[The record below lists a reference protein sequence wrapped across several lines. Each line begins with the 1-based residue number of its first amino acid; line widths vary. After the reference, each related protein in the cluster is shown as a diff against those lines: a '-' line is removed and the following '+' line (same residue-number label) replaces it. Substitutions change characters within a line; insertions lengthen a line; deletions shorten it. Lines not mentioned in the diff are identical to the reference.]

1 MPGLSSA
8 ESSYGSRCQ
17 LNELMKYHTCT
28 PDWTANGANLKA
40 LSSFSQ
46 LSSIANVDGV
56 NNALDSLPMT
66 ATDILY
72 NLGFAA
78 SDTTVQVPP
87 RFLGVTHANLG
98 DWNGQVNWSDQT
110 APISNFDYLFNMMDD
125 TPAMEEEVVDD
136 MSMTDTSY
144 KSAHSFNTSRGE
156 SSNSSFEN
164 CPIRPSAKTSGTTSL
179 SA

>member
-1 MPGLSSA
+1 MLSA
-8 ESSYGSRCQ
+8 
-17 LNELMKYHTCT
+17 
-28 PDWTANGANLKA
+28 
-40 LSSFSQ
+40 
-46 LSSIANVDGV
+46 
-56 NNALDSLPMT
+56 
-66 ATDILY
+66 
-72 NLGFAA
+72 
-78 SDTTVQVPP
+78 
-87 RFLGVTHANLG
+87 G

-164 CPIRPSAKTSGTTSL
+164 CPIRPSAKTSGSTS
-179 SA
+179 SSSHSNKQVPVQRTPSTSS